1 MVAVR
6 PAKIEEWQVLR
17 DIRLDALRDAPDSFG
32 STYAENAA
40 LAETDWRRKVSRGGT
55 FFAFVPEVNGTE
67 PSGLVDGFE
76 ETPGTVEL
84 VSLWVRPQARGLGVG
99 DALVAAVIDWAE
111 KRNAASVHLW
121 LTDTNQYARMLY
133 ERCGFSST
141 KECQPL
147 PSKPDLTEVG
157 MIRPVRPPSL
167 RTELCPH
174 PEQSHRPPAGEP
186 SQCVR
191 GRLRD
196 HRRFRRGRGERHPV
210 CLGDERRVANLH
222 HHPHRWPGL

>member
-111 KRNAASVHLW
+111 KRNAASVHL
-121 LTDTNQYARMLY
+121 LADRH
-133 ERCGFSST
+133 E
-141 KECQPL
+141 
-147 PSKPDLTEVG
+147 
-157 MIRPVRPPSL
+157 PVRPHAL
-167 RTELCPH
+167 RTLRLLIHEGV
-174 PEQSHRPPAGEP
+174 PATAIETG
-186 SQCVR
+186 SDR
-191 GRLRD
+191 GRHDPSGPAAIVTNRTLPAPRAVAPAA
-196 HRRFRRGRGERHPV
+196 GR
-210 CLGDERRVANLH
+210 
-222 HHPHRWPGL
+222 